1 MMAASVM
8 FDSTGRLL
16 LTGLVGNLGPV
27 LRWVISRMVAAAALG
42 LVLIT
47 RNRERGA
54 PDVRRWVAGAVAL
67 TLPLVVAAGVTGTAH
82 HHDQASEAEHAAP

>member
-8 FDSTGRLL
+8 YDATGRLL
-16 LTGLVGNLGPV
+16 PTGLVGNLGPV
-27 LRWVISRMVAAAALG
+27 LLWVISRMVAAAALG
-42 LVLIT
+42 MLLIS

-82 HHDQASEAEHAAP
+82 HHDQVSEAEHAAR